1 MNRGNFALIG
11 LGALLAAH
19 TAFAAW
25 PEAAFKAE
33 NTEDAI
39 AELGGGAAQAS
50 SEITIAAP
58 DIAENGA
65 LVPISVTTSLP
76 NVSRISIIVNTNP
89 LPLTSSYD
97 LSPASIPFVSTRVK
111 MFESSNVTA
120 LVQSDGK
127 AYTASR
133 EVKVAIG
140 GCGG

>member
-1 MNRGNFALIG
+1 MNFRSLARACC
-11 LGALLAAH
+11 GALLVSPA
-19 TAFAAW
+19 AFAAW
-25 PEAAFKAE
+25 PEDAFKAQSM
-33 NTEDAI
+33 EDAI
-39 AELGGGAAQAS
+39 AELGGESVQVS
-50 SEITIAAP
+50 EEITITAP

-65 LVPISVTTSLP
+65 VVPISVATSLP

-97 LSPASIPFVSTRVK
+97 LTSVSIPFVSTRVK
-111 MFESSNVTA
+111 MFETSNVTA

-127 AYTASR
+127 SYTASR